1 MNLNYR
7 DTSNATICLEELG
20 RDWKMVFE
28 PFFFLTGIEERIA
41 LMEKFL
47 LKKLSSMEWKPD
59 LYNSVH
65 RILASSGRISVK
77 EVCEYSC
84 VSQRQMERLFLKEVG
99 LPIKRIAGMV
109 RYQNVWREMVS
120 CKEFD
125 IQDAVYRYGYTD
137 QAHLLKEFRRFHGM
151 APEEAR
157 RFAWQ
162 NR

>member
-1 MNLNYR
+1 M
-7 DTSNATICLEELG
+7 EE
-20 RDWKMVFE
+20 
-28 PFFFLTGIEERIA
+28 
-41 LMEKFL
+41 FL
-47 LKKLSSMEWKPD
+47 LRKLVSMEWKPD
-59 LYNSVH
+59 LYNSIH

-77 EVCEYSC
+77 EICEYSC

-120 CKEFD
+120 SKEFN

-157 RFAWQ
+157 RIARE